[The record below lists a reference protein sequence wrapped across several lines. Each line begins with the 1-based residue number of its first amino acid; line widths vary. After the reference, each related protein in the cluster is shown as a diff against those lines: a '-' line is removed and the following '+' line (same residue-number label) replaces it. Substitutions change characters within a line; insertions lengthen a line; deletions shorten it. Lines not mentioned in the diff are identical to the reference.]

1 MWVVTGIPGRVLF
14 LWVQHLLPKR
24 SLCPNNCLRKC
35 LWWDQNVKMNAK
47 RIMGKYMEVDEPDCQ
62 RTLRRRILFVI
73 RIVRAVNIWNFHRSC
88 CFHSSQETSLII
100 RSFTEIGFKANDWFE
115 WTKEMLWNRS
125 SKKNIHIYNNLLP
138 NDYKG
143 FVRNFPYCQYFLSA
157 SPVSWLNKGV
167 PNHSWNRIEGAIT
180 QEARLSDISRRP

>member
-47 RIMGKYMEVDEPDCQ
+47 RIMGKYMEVDDPDCQ
-62 RTLRRRILFVI
+62 RTLCRRILFVI

-115 WTKEMLWNRS
+115 LILTEHSATCYFYKEVRIDWMTCFQPIIN
-125 SKKNIHIYNNLLP
+125 
-138 NDYKG
+138 KG
-143 FVRNFPYCQYFLSA
+143 IVRNFLDCFFFFA
-157 SPVSWLNKGV
+157 KVSSLCI
-167 PNHSWNRIEGAIT
+167 SC
-180 QEARLSDISRRP
+180 RLIR